1 MLAVKQ
7 DHIDDREE
15 LVHISIADATLS
27 IEADMYPLFF
37 ELATER
43 DERLRLHGGFSS
55 AEGNPPT
62 LPEERALTNSP
73 S

>member
-27 IEADMYPLFF
+27 IEADMYPLFL

-43 DERLRLHGGFSS
+43 DERLRLHSGLSPT
-55 AEGNPPT
+55 EGNPPT
-62 LPEERALTNSP
+62 LAEERALTNSP

>member
-1 MLAVKQ
+1 
-7 DHIDDREE
+7 
-15 LVHISIADATLS
+15 
-27 IEADMYPLFF
+27 MYPLFL

-55 AEGNPPT
+55 AEGNPST

>member
-1 MLAVKQ
+1 VLAVKQ
-7 DHIDDREE
+7 DHINDREE
-15 LVHISIADATLS
+15 LVHISVADATLS

-43 DERLRLHGGFSS
+43 DERLRLHGRFPS

>member
-7 DHIDDREE
+7 DHINDREE

-27 IEADMYPLFF
+27 IEANMYPLFL

-55 AEGNPPT
+55 AEGNPST